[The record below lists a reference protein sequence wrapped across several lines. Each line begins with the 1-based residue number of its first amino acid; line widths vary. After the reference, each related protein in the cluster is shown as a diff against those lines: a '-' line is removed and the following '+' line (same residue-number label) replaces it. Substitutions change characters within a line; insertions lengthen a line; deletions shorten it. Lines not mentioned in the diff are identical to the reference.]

1 MADEPVKGD
10 FRVLSARV
18 ELVETLRE
26 DFGLFLRDL
35 GVDDKSLAFWQ
46 LILSEAVVNAI
57 VHGCKSDS
65 QLNVEVKW
73 MSHGREVLLEIK
85 DPGSGPPEKVIRNP
99 ELPED
104 PFQAHGRGVFLIEN
118 FADRLEHWK
127 SSHGYCLRIF
137 KNHEEIQGDEI
148 DTVLEQAL
156 NELSVCYESLAAFYR
171 LGDGLV
177 RAESVSHFISQ
188 AIDDLK
194 KVVGDARM
202 TLYYSDSL
210 QDALHEEISAQP
222 FAHMWSRLEGRLAE
236 VVESRDELVWEEPD
250 EVEDD
255 PILSAYACGICCPIQ
270 AGGKLYG
277 VFCVVREQ
285 LPYFNAGEMNNVRT
299 FSDLFGIALAN
310 ADNTIVRSREQRAFQ
325 ELEIAAEIQKTLLP
339 LPTIEC
345 PPQWQIFATRR
356 SARDVAGDY
365 LEVQRSQN
373 GDTYLAVVDVMGK
386 GVSAAFLAAMFRTA
400 FNIIL
405 HMDYTLLGL
414 AQTLNRILC
423 QQVGDMTLFA
433 TCAIARIP
441 ASLDRIELVNA
452 GHCPVLLEDK
462 AGNMRECHPSGPPF
476 GLFSDALYQCD
487 TFEISAGDRLMMI
500 TDGLY
505 EWETQEDVW
514 GWDAFLE
521 FVREEAK
528 SSPFEFWDKLQ
539 AKMQREC
546 PDIEATRDDQ
556 TLLIWEYSPPEN
568 PLT

>member
-35 GVDDKSLAFWQ
+35 GVGDPVLAFWQ
-46 LILSEAVVNAI
+46 LALSEAVVNAI
-57 VHGCKSDS
+57 VHGCKSDPH
-65 QLNVEVKW
+65 LKVEVKW
-73 MSHGREVLLEIK
+73 MSHGQEVLLEVK
-85 DPGSGPPEKVIRNP
+85 DPGPGPADEVIRSP
-99 ELPED
+99 DLPED
-104 PFQAHGRGVFLIEN
+104 PYQQHGRGMFLIEN

-127 SSHGYCLRIF
+127 SQHGYCLRVF
-137 KNHEEIQGDEI
+137 KSHPEIDPGEEI

-177 RAESVSHFISQ
+177 RAESVTHFISQ
-188 AIDDLK
+188 AIEDLK

-202 TLYYSDSL
+202 TLYFSESL
-210 QDALHEEISAQP
+210 QDALHEEMAAQP
-222 FAHMWSRLEGRLAE
+222 FTRMWSGLDGMLGE
-236 VVESRDELVWEEPD
+236 VVQTRSEMAWEDAE
-250 EVEDD
+250 EVADD
-255 PILSAYACGICCPIQ
+255 PILSPYACGICCPVQ
-270 AGGKLYG
+270 AGGRLYG
-277 VFCVVREQ
+277 VFCVVRKS

-310 ADNTIVRSREQRAFQ
+310 ADNTIVRAREQRAFQ

-339 LPTIEC
+339 LPTIVC
-345 PPQWQIFATRR
+345 PPQWQVFTVRR

-365 LEVQRSQN
+365 LEVQRSHN

-405 HMDYTLLGL
+405 NNGYTLLGL

-433 TCAIARIP
+433 TCTLARLP

-452 GHCPVLLEDK
+452 GHCPALLVDK
-462 AGNMRECHPSGPPF
+462 AGDLRECHPSGPPF
-476 GLFSDALYQCD
+476 GLFGDARYQCD
-487 TFEISAGDRLMMI
+487 TFPISPGDRLLMI

-505 EWETQEDVW
+505 EWETEAGVW
-514 GWDAFLE
+514 GWDAFLA
-521 FVREEAK
+521 FVREETK
-528 SSPFEFWDKLQ
+528 TSPSAFWDKLQ

-556 TLLIWEYSPPEN
+556 TLLIWEYSPLGP
-568 PLT
+568 PS

>member
-10 FRVLSARV
+10 FRTFSARV

-35 GVDDKSLAFWQ
+35 GVDDKLLGFWQ
-46 LILSEAVVNAI
+46 LVLSEAVVNAI
-57 VHGCKSDS
+57 QHGCKNDPNLSVD
-65 QLNVEVKW
+65 VKW
-73 MSHGREVLLEIK
+73 MSHGQEVLLEVK
-85 DPGSGPPEKVIRNP
+85 DPGPGPAEEVIRSP

-104 PFQAHGRGVFLIEN
+104 PYQPHGRGMFLIEN

-127 SSHGYCLRIF
+127 SQHGYCLRVH
-137 KNHEEIQGDEI
+137 KLHAEINVEDEI
-148 DTVLEQAL
+148 DTVLEQTL

-177 RAESVSHFISQ
+177 RAESVTHFISQ

-194 KVVGDARM
+194 KVVGGARM
-202 TLYYSDSL
+202 TLFFRDSL
-210 QDALHEEISAQP
+210 QEPLHEEMSAQP
-222 FAHMWSRLEGRLAE
+222 FTRMWSGLEGRLGE
-236 VVESRDELVWEEPD
+236 VVQTRTELVWEDTE
-250 EVEDD
+250 EVADD
-255 PILSAYACGICCPIQ
+255 PHLSAYACGICCPVQ

-277 VFCVVREQ
+277 VFSVVRKE

-310 ADNTIVRSREQRAFQ
+310 ADNTIVRTREQRAFQ

-339 LPTIEC
+339 LPTITC
-345 PPQWQIFATRR
+345 PPQWQVFTVRR

-365 LEVQRSQN
+365 LEAQRVEN
-373 GDTYLAVVDVMGK
+373 GDTFFAVVDVMGK

-405 HMDYTLLGL
+405 NMDYTLLGL
-414 AQTLNRILC
+414 AQTLNRVLC

-433 TCAIARIP
+433 TCALARLP

-452 GHCPVLLEDK
+452 GHCPVLLMDK
-462 AGNMRECHPSGPPF
+462 AGQMRESHPSGPPF
-476 GLFSDALYQCD
+476 GLFDDARYQCD
-487 TFEISAGDRLMMI
+487 TFTISSGDRLLMI

-505 EWETQEDVW
+505 EWETEAGVW
-514 GWDAFLE
+514 GWEAFLS
-521 FVREEAK
+521 FVRAEAAIG
-528 SSPFEFWDKLQ
+528 PGEFWNKLQ

-546 PDIEATRDDQ
+546 PDIEDTRDDQ
-556 TLLIWEYSPPEN
+556 TLLIWENTPPRT
-568 PLT
+568 P